1 MEKKN
6 RYRNR
11 ISPLAI
17 CRLVLGMA
25 LLLVSGGGFVMLRN
39 QHVVVGHQ
47 IRDVEERIGDN
58 RREIEMWELRIAA
71 VRDRQELTRRLR
83 WVQSDLQEI
92 DRRRVIAIAPQE
104 PRESAVAAVY
114 R

>member
-11 ISPLAI
+11 ISVLAI
-17 CRLVLGMA
+17 CRLVLGGG
-25 LLLVSGGGFVMLRN
+25 LLLATGGGFVVVRN
-39 QHVVVGHQ
+39 EHVVVGHK
-47 IRDVEERIGDN
+47 IREIEERIGDN
-58 RREIEMWELRIAA
+58 NREIEMWELRIAA

-83 WVQSDLQEI
+83 WVQSDLLEI

-104 PRESAVAAVY
+104 QRDSAVAGLFH
-114 R
+114 

>member
-1 MEKKN
+1 MEKNN

-17 CRLVLGMA
+17 SRLVLGMA
-25 LLLVSGGGFVMLRN
+25 LLLATGGGFVVIRN
-39 QHVVVGHQ
+39 EHVVVGHQ
-47 IRDVEERIGDN
+47 IRDAEERIGDN

-83 WVQSDLQEI
+83 WVQSDLLEI

-104 PRESAVAAVY
+104 QPDSAVAGVFH
-114 R
+114 